1 MLKPKYMPFVYMD
14 PQGLQ
19 SAKKNAKAATTVGNL
34 MFPEH
39 TPSSHKRCLLQDT
52 CFVAAGYSC
61 RYLSDPMCVC
71 VCVFVCVCACVCVLF
86 RWVNLKGFNF
96 KLNFH
101 SETASDL
108 FIDKDLFLKKNGF
121 CNFSL
126 LGNGSV

>member
-1 MLKPKYMPFVYMD
+1 MPKEC
-14 PQGLQ
+14 
-19 SAKKNAKAATTVGNL
+19 K
-34 MFPEH
+34 
-39 TPSSHKRCLLQDT
+39 SSNNGGKLDVSRTHQAVTKRCLLQDT

-71 VCVFVCVCACVCVLF
+71 VCVCVCVCACVCVLF

-108 FIDKDLFLKKNGF
+108 FIDKDLFLKKRVLQLFSIGQWF
-121 CNFSL
+121 CIGRFVCNRQC
-126 LGNGSV
+126 